1 MNSALQKADVTQL
14 RATAAC
20 LAAAM
25 CFAGPVS
32 AEVAISDLPDIAAPC
47 LVSPTTAEALEA
59 GILSAGWQPVED
71 DNPQYQA
78 LVVDTLAV
86 QRGFD
91 GASPED
97 RVLNRDFLRENIVD
111 EPFLA
116 LTKNRFERDGAA
128 LLMGTV
134 DQADALSVFC
144 LVMAEEMDGADSL
157 LAAEGAETLA
167 GPVRNYSLYLDLPDP
182 TYLFAVQLW
191 RSDLPD
197 ADELGLAGHYGLEI
211 NHASTTE
218 E

>member
-116 LTKNRFERDGAA
+116 LTKNRFERDGA
-128 LLMGTV
+128 
-134 DQADALSVFC
+134 
-144 LVMAEEMDGADSL
+144 DSL